1 MLQVST
7 RTDGIHRTR
16 EDAIRIGESLYDLI
30 KHRWSES
37 ALCKID
43 TLHLAS
49 PFISGNYRI

>member
-7 RTDGIHRTR
+7 RTGEYIAHAM
-16 EDAIRIGESLYDLI
+16 DAIRIGESPYDLI